1 MKHANFL
8 REERLNE
15 LAEFFEAGAPHFE
28 FNMDRGFTFKLGGL
42 NEAIDDHCGTPAC
55 IAGFVFPMAVRAMDP
70 VERTHVLRDD
80 NYLANLSTTPDG
92 EEVYEMCWDTVRCAA
107 KSYLML
113 TRAEANDLF
122 EGHQARRFEDMM
134 NGRPRIAKTA
144 ADAATAI
151 RNVMRGEPAW

>member
-28 FNMDRGFTFKLGGL
+28 FDMDRGFTFKPGGL
-42 NEAIDDHCGTPAC
+42 DEAIDDHCGTPAC

-80 NYLANLSTTPDG
+80 NYLPNLSATPDG
-92 EEVYEMCWDTVRCAA
+92 EDVYEMCWDTVRCAA
-107 KSYLML
+107 QNHLML
-113 TRAEANDLF
+113 SRAEAKDLF
-122 EGHQARRFEDMM
+122 EGHQERSFVDLLS
-134 NGRPRIAKTA
+134 GKPKHKVTA
-144 ADAATAI
+144 AEAATAI